1 MWCMFWVMDIRTALK
16 SRGHT
21 QRDLALRVGVSESM
35 VSRWLAWVEDKACG
49 TPIPSGVLATV
60 AEMAGVTADELLA
73 AVAAPAR
80 HEAA

>member
-1 MWCMFWVMDIRTALK
+1 MFWVMDIRTALK

-35 VSRWLAWVEDKACG
+35 VSRWLAWVEDKGRG

-60 AEMAGVTADELLA
+60 AEMAGVSADQLLA
-73 AVAAPAR
+73 AVAAPAQ

>member
-1 MWCMFWVMDIRTALK
+1 MVLVMDIRAALK

-35 VSRWLAWVEDKACG
+35 VSRWLAWVEDKGRG

-73 AVAAPAR
+73 AVAAPAQ